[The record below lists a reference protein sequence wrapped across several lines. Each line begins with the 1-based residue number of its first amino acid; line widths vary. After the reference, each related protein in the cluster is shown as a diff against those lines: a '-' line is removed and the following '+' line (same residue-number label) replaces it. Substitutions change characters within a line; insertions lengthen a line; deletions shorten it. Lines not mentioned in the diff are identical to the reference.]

1 MNGDPKS
8 ISVFQ
13 LDEWLQGESTDPLI
27 IDVRE
32 DDELAIASFKFDF
45 IHLPL
50 SKFSDWINHWS
61 EGIPRNQQIV
71 VVCHAGIRSLRFGAW
86 LIDNSW
92 EGRVWNLDGGIDAWS
107 VNIDSDIPRY

>member
-1 MNGDPKS
+1 MKGDPK
-8 ISVFQ
+8 ILSVFQ
-13 LDEWLQGESTDPLI
+13 LQEWLQGDNTDPLI

-32 DDELAIASFKFDF
+32 DNELEIASLPFNF

-50 SKFSDWINHWS
+50 SRFSDWVNHWS
-61 EGIPRNQQIV
+61 EGIPKNQEIV
-71 VVCHAGIRSLRFGAW
+71 VVCHAGIRSLKFGTW

-92 EGRVWNLDGGIDAWS
+92 EGVVWNLDGGIDAWS